1 MRPSVERALVDDPGF
16 RATLQDALGPDYE
29 LGDLV
34 GQGGFGRVYAAKDL
48 RLGRRLAVKV
58 IRPDLAGA
66 SAFVQR
72 FRQEGVALARL
83 RHPSIVPI
91 YDIKE
96 AQGLIFYT
104 MPFIDGPTLASKLER
119 RGALPP
125 KVAQRVL
132 MELCDAVA
140 ATHRAGILH
149 RDIKPSNV
157 ILEGALEKVL
167 LTDFGIARVVGAGYD
182 TESGQVL
189 GTPTYMS
196 PEHAGGGGE
205 VDERSD
211 IYSLGVVGY
220 HLLTGRPPF
229 EGASAMAI
237 VVQHASAMPEPI
249 RRRYPSV
256 PFEMADAVERALA
269 KSPAERHQTVMD
281 MWEQLGRA
289 TFFREVGE
297 AAAPERPRAIGAL
310 SVACGVMALL
320 FALGAWLSSAGFTI
334 DIEALAVWQWVAASV
349 GFVSLSILLSPV
361 VRAEMRDW
369 RPHWAF
375 WSR

>member
-1 MRPSVERALVDDPGF
+1 MRPSVERALIDDPGF
-16 RATLQDALGPDYE
+16 RATLAEALGPDYE
-29 LGDLV
+29 LGGLV
-34 GQGGFGRVYAAKDL
+34 GQGGFGRVYEAKDL

-83 RHPSIVPI
+83 RHPSVVPI

-96 AQGLIFYT
+96 ANGLIFYT
-104 MPFIDGPTLASKLER
+104 MPFIDGPTLAAKLER

-157 ILEGALEKVL
+157 ILEGAQEKVL

-196 PEHAGGGGE
+196 PEHASGGGA

-220 HLLTGRPPF
+220 HLLTGHPPF
-229 EGASAMAI
+229 EGETPMA
-237 VVQHASAMPEPI
+237 VVIQHASAAPEPI
-249 RRRYPSV
+249 RRRFPSV
-256 PFEMADAVERALA
+256 PYELADAVERALCKA
-269 KSPAERHQTVMD
+269 PEDRHQSVMD

-289 TFFREVGE
+289 TFFRETGE
-297 AAAPERPRAIGAL
+297 ALPPEPPRPLGVL
-310 SVACGVMALL
+310 SVVFGLLGVGC
-320 FALGAWLSSAGFTI
+320 FAL
-334 DIEALAVWQWVAASV
+334 ALRAETGRPLDVTVLAPWQWIAASMGCAV
-349 GFVSLSILLSPV
+349 LAILLSPV
-361 VRAEMRDW
+361 VRARLRDW
-369 RPHWAF
+369 RPRWAF

>member
-1 MRPSVERALVDDPGF
+1 MLAE
-16 RATLQDALGPDYE
+16 ALGPDYE
-29 LGDLV
+29 LGPMV
-34 GQGGFGRVYAAKDL
+34 GQGGFGCVYEAKDL

-66 SAFVQR
+66 SAFVKR
-72 FRQEGVALARL
+72 FRQEGVAMARL

-96 AQGLIFYT
+96 AGALIFYT
-104 MPFIDGPTLASKLER
+104 MPYIDGPTLAAKLER

-167 LTDFGIARVVGAGYD
+167 LMDFGVAQVTGAGYD

-196 PEHAGGGGE
+196 PEHAGGGHV
-205 VDERSD
+205 VDQRSD

-229 EGASAMAI
+229 SGDTPMAI
-237 VVQHASAMPEPI
+237 VVQHMSNDPVPI
-249 RRRYPSV
+249 RRINPSV
-256 PFEMADAVERALA
+256 PFEIADAVERALQ
-269 KSPAERHQTVMD
+269 KSPDDRHQSVME
-281 MWEQLGRA
+281 MWEQLSRA
-289 TFFREVGE
+289 TFFREVDE
-297 AAAPERPRAIGAL
+297 PLPPEPPRAVGRLSALATFISLMLLGIAWASAQRLTMDPGAL
-310 SVACGVMALL
+310 APR
-320 FALGAWLSSAGFTI
+320 
-334 DIEALAVWQWVAASV
+334 QWIVAASGCALLAV
-349 GFVSLSILLSPV
+349 VLSPV
-361 VRAEMRDW
+361 VRASLRDY
-369 RPHWAF
+369 RPRWAF
-375 WSR
+375 WKR

>member
-1 MRPSVERALVDDPGF
+1 
-16 RATLQDALGPDYE
+16 
-29 LGDLV
+29 
-34 GQGGFGRVYAAKDL
+34 
-48 RLGRRLAVKV
+48 V
-58 IRPDLAGA
+58 I
-66 SAFVQR
+66 
-72 FRQEGVALARL
+72 
-83 RHPSIVPI
+83 PI

-104 MPFIDGPTLASKLER
+104 MPFIDGPTLAAKLER

-167 LTDFGIARVVGAGYD
+167 LMDFGIAHVLGAGYD

-196 PEHAGGGGE
+196 PEHAGGAGM

-229 EGASAMAI
+229 EGDSPMAV
-237 VVQHASAMPEPI
+237 VVQHLSATPVPI
-249 RRRYPSV
+249 RKINPSV
-256 PFEMADAVERALA
+256 PFEIADAVERALE
-269 KSPAERHQTVMD
+269 KKPLDRHQNVMD

-289 TFFREVGE
+289 TFFRDAGE
-297 AAAPERPRAIGAL
+297 PLPPQPPR
-310 SVACGVMALL
+310 V
-320 FALGAWLSSAGFTI
+320 LGHGT
-334 DIEALAVWQWVAASV
+334 ALAA
-349 GFVSLSILLSPV
+349 FVSLLLIATGWLSTRVRALDLTVLAPWQWLAAGVGAAAVAVTLSPAV
-361 VRAEMRDW
+361 QAWARDW
-369 RPHWAF
+369 RPSWAF
-375 WSR
+375 WGR

>member
-1 MRPSVERALVDDPGF
+1 MRPSAERPLADDPGF
-16 RATLQDALGPDYE
+16 RATLQGALGPEYE

-34 GQGGFGRVYAAKDL
+34 GQGGFGRVYDAKDL

-96 AQGLIFYT
+96 AMGLIFYT

-125 KVAQRVL
+125 KVAQRLL

-157 ILEGALEKVL
+157 ILEGPLEKVL

-196 PEHAGGGGE
+196 PEHASGGST
-205 VDERSD
+205 VDARSD

-229 EGASAMAI
+229 EGPSAMAI

-249 RRRYPSV
+249 RRRHPSV
-256 PFEMADAVERALA
+256 PFELADAVERALCKA
-269 KSPAERHQTVMD
+269 PDDRHQTAMD

-289 TFFREVGE
+289 TFFREAGQSLP
-297 AAAPERPRAIGAL
+297 PEPPRAVGAL
-310 SVACGVMALL
+310 SVFSGTVALL
-320 FALGAWLSSAGFTI
+320 LALAAWRSTVTGTI
-334 DIEALAVWQWVAASV
+334 DIAWLVPWQWTVAALGCATLTV
-349 GFVSLSILLSPV
+349 LLSPV
-361 VRAEMRDW
+361 VRTWLRDW
-369 RPHWAF
+369 RPRWAF
-375 WSR
+375 WTR